1 MGYESR
7 VLAGGRI
14 TVSGVTSESVDRHTV
29 PQLQLSPRAGR
40 RTLTAGCLFSGM
52 GGFASGLMESGFEI
66 QWANDSDSYACDT
79 FRHRFPGVSLLEKDV
94 CDLSVAGDCLV
105 PVDLLAGGFPCQ
117 SFSQAGDRRG
127 FDDPRGR
134 LFFEVDRLLR
144 ELDERAHR
152 PRLVVLE
159 NVPHLLYGADGKWF
173 DEVRRRLRQAGYWF
187 RAQSCWTV
195 NVKDATDVPQ
205 DRERLFMVAASREH
219 FSHNPFSPPSPGNG
233 GRRIRL
239 RAPSLVDRRTR
250 AAAAAYLPPDNRYY
264 KMIAAAMARGKSD
277 RNLYQLRRS
286 YVREK
291 PDGLCPT
298 LTANMGIGGHNVP
311 FVRDRWGIRRLRVEE
326 VARFQG
332 FESPDAL
339 FPDIPEK
346 ERYRLL
352 GNAVCAKLAQVVA
365 TRCAEILRENH

>member
-1 MGYESR
+1 MHRPGATAVVTGRPSNSNGWLSLQRHGRFRVRAHGSR
-7 VLAGGRI
+7 LRDSVGQRQRSVRLRH
-14 TVSGVTSESVDRHTV
+14 VSAPVSWR
-29 PQLQLSPRAGR
+29 SP
-40 RTLTAGCLFSGM
+40 
-52 GGFASGLMESGFEI
+52 
-66 QWANDSDSYACDT
+66 
-79 FRHRFPGVSLLEKDV
+79 LEKDI
-94 CDLSVAGDCLV
+94 CDLSVAGDRLA
-105 PVDLLAGGFPCQ
+105 PVDLVAGGFPCQ

-144 ELDERAHR
+144 ELDELTHR

-173 DEVRRRLRQAGYWF
+173 DEVRRRLRHAGYWF

-219 FSHNPFSPPSPGNG
+219 FSHNPFSPPSQENLARPTQS
-233 GRRIRL
+233 
-239 RAPSLVDRRTR
+239 RAPSLVDRRRR
-250 AAAAAYLPPDNRYY
+250 ADAAAYLPPDNRYY

-291 PDGLCPT
+291 LDGLCPT

-311 FVRDRWGIRRLRVEE
+311 FVRDRWGIRRLPGAGRHPGRLGLCCAPEPDQ
-326 VARFQG
+326 AGACGRFVK
-332 FESPDAL
+332 FLVDAQQWL
-339 FPDIPEK
+339 SSV
-346 ERYRLL
+346 R
-352 GNAVCAKLAQVVA
+352 G
-365 TRCAEILRENH
+365 LRGDPLQ

>member
-1 MGYESR
+1 
-7 VLAGGRI
+7 
-14 TVSGVTSESVDRHTV
+14 
-29 PQLQLSPRAGR
+29 
-40 RTLTAGCLFSGM
+40 M
-52 GGFASGLMESGFEI
+52 GGFASGLTDSGFEI
-66 QWANDSDSYACDT
+66 QWANDSDPYACAT
-79 FRHRFPGVSLLEKDV
+79 FRHRFPGIPLFEKDV
-94 CDLSVAGDCLV
+94 SDLSVAGDCLA

-134 LFFEVDRLLR
+134 LFFEIDRLLR
-144 ELDERAHR
+144 ELDARAHR

-159 NVPHLLYGADGKWF
+159 NVPHLLYGADGRWF
-173 DEVRRRLRQAGYWF
+173 DEVRRRLRRAGYWF
-187 RAQSCWTV
+187 RAESCWTV
-195 NVKDATDVPQ
+195 NVMDATDVPQ

-219 FSHNPFSPPSPGNG
+219 FSHNPFSPPSRDNG
-233 GRRIRL
+233 GRPTRP
-239 RAPSLVDRRTR
+239 RARSLIDRRTR
-250 AAAAAYLPPDNRYY
+250 ADAAAYLPPDNRYY
-264 KMIAAAMARGKSD
+264 KMIDVAMARGESD

-291 PDGLCPT
+291 RDGLCPT

-339 FPDIPEK
+339 FPEIPEK

-352 GNAVCAKLAQVVA
+352 GNAVCAKLARVVG
-365 TRCAEILRENH
+365 TRCAEVLQESA